1 MTVII
6 FLEWKKVSVSKDVKK
21 LEPKKIA
28 DENVKW
34 YISFGEIVCYFLK
47 MLSIGLS
54 YDPEILLVE

>member
-1 MTVII
+1 MWHII
-6 FLEWKKVSVSKDVKK
+6 ASVSKDVKK